1 MAIKIKLDCKAA
13 FDKLNDTG
21 YRFHVPMRAV
31 KVYIPNGAHVDAY
44 GRSMSLKRLA
54 TILIEGTSHI
64 PPRPFITDAGRVLN
78 SELRQLMRECS
89 YIKKQNTRN
98 PKYVADVYISFDS
111 DRLCTEATTLIKN
124 WLFGGYYC
132 AVVPNAPST
141 IRHKG
146 FNLPLVETGQLVN
159 SISAKVVFGRGQD
172 R

>member
-1 MAIKIKLDCKAA
+1 MAIKIKLDCRKAYE
-13 FDKLNDTG
+13 KLKDTG
-21 YRFHVPMRAV
+21 YRIHVPMRAV
-31 KVYIPNGAHVDAY
+31 KVYIPNGVHIDVY

-54 TILIEGTSHI
+54 AILTDGTADI
-64 PPRPFITDAGRVLN
+64 PPRPFITDAARVLN
-78 SELRQLMRECS
+78 SELRQLMIDCS
-89 YIKKQNTRN
+89 SLKKQNSRN
-98 PKYVADVYISFDS
+98 PNYVADIYVSFDT
-111 DRLCTEATTLIKN
+111 DRLCTEATALIKN

-146 FNLPLVETGQLVN
+146 FNLPLVDTGQLVN

>member
-1 MAIKIKLDCKAA
+1 MAIEIKLDCKAA
-13 FDKLNDTG
+13 FSKLGGTG

-31 KVYIPNGAHVDAY
+31 KVYIPSGAHVDAY
-44 GRSMSLKRLA
+44 GRSMSLTRLA
-54 TILIEGTSHI
+54 TILINGNAHI
-64 PPRPFITDAGRVLN
+64 PPRPFGDDAGRVLN
-78 SELRQLMRECS
+78 ADLRQLMRECI
-89 YIKKQNTRN
+89 YIKKQNSRN
-98 PKYVADVYISFDS
+98 PNYVADVYISFDT
-111 DRLCTEATTLIKN
+111 DRLCAESTALIKN

-146 FNLPLVETGQLVN
+146 FNLPLVDTGQLVN